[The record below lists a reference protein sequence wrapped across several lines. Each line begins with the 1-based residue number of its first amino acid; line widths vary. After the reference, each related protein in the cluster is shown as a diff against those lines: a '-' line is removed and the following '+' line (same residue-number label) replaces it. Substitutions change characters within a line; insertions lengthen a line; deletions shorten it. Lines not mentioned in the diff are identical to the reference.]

1 MTLLCIF
8 LLCVCGYLYMRLRAT
23 GRITRQLIEAAE
35 RTEPLLL
42 EENSSLIQAF
52 RLDQLVKAFNKLVA
66 ENARYSGTGQEQYDQ
81 IQTLLGNLREA
92 VVMVDRD
99 DVILSANRA
108 FVELTQASDSPK
120 GQRLDAYLGG
130 PDFIEF
136 LNRLRL
142 DRQPRHDELE
152 VEIDQESYWL
162 EASAAPLK
170 ETQGEEGNYT
180 LFVFQNITRQ
190 KKLEMMRTEFV
201 ANVSHELKTPVTVI
215 RGFAQTLMED
225 DADLSAA
232 ERLRFLQKIISNSER
247 LDSLLQ
253 DLLLLSR
260 LESTEMILKR
270 EDLSL
275 SEFLSDLVENWKAS
289 HQGDYQ
295 LHLELEEGPDLVHA
309 DPLRLTQV
317 INNLAENALKHGTG
331 LGEIRIRT
339 RIGPQTIQLEVA
351 DDGAGI
357 PERDLPH
364 IFQRFYRVDK
374 GRSRESG
381 GTGLGLSIVKHIV
394 GQHGGDIT
402 AWSRKGE
409 GTRITI
415 TLPTADRARLAG
427 LSVRK

>member
-1 MTLLCIF
+1 MTLLCIT
-8 LLCVCGYLYMRLRAT
+8 LLLICGYLYMRLRAT

-42 EENSSLIQAF
+42 EENNALIQAF

-66 ENARYSGTGQEQYDQ
+66 ENARFSGSGQEQYDQ

-108 FVELTQASDSPK
+108 FNELTQANDSPK
-120 GQRLDAYLGG
+120 GQRLDTYLTG

-152 VEIDQESYWL
+152 VEISQEPYWL

-170 ETQGEEGNYT
+170 ETQGEDGNYT

-225 DADLSAA
+225 DADLSAE

-247 LDSLLQ
+247 LHSLLQ

-275 SEFLSDLVENWKAS
+275 AEFLRDLAENWKATLAD
-289 HQGDYQ
+289 QCELVLD
-295 LHLELEEGPDLVHA
+295 LEDGPDIVHA
-309 DPLRLTQV
+309 DPLRLSQV
-317 INNLAENALKHGTG
+317 ITNLMENALRHGAG
-331 LGEIRIRT
+331 LSRLTIRT
-339 RIGPQTIQLEVA
+339 RIGPQTIQLEVE

-409 GTRITI
+409 GTRISI

-427 LSVRK
+427 LNVRK

>member
-1 MTLLCIF
+1 MSLLVIILLLLCAYLF
-8 LLCVCGYLYMRLRAT
+8 LRLRAT
-23 GRITRQLIEAAE
+23 GRIIGQLVEAAE
-35 RTEPLLL
+35 RRDPLLL
-42 EENSSLIQAF
+42 EEDSALIRTF
-52 RLDQLVKAFNKLVA
+52 RLDQLVKTFNRLVA
-66 ENARYSGTGQEQYDQ
+66 ENAQFSGTGHEYHEQ

-108 FVELTQASDSPK
+108 FGELTGTADSPK
-120 GQRLDAYLGG
+120 GQRLDSFLAGTA
-130 PDFIEF
+130 FIEF
-136 LNRLRL
+136 VNRLRL
-142 DRQPRHDELE
+142 DRQPRHDVLE
-152 VEIDQESYWL
+152 VEINHRERWL
-162 EASAAPLK
+162 EASAAPLT
-170 ETQGEEGNYT
+170 ESAGEDGNYT
-180 LFVFQNITRQ
+180 LFVFQDITRQ
-190 KKLEMMRTEFV
+190 KKLEKMRTEFV

-215 RGFAQTLMED
+215 RGFAQTLLED
-225 DADLSAA
+225 DAELSPE
-232 ERLRFLQKIISNSER
+232 ERLRFLQKILGNSER
-247 LDSLLQ
+247 LHSLLQ

-275 SEFLSDLVENWKAS
+275 SAFIRELVENWQAAHGES
-289 HQGDYQ
+289 CR
-295 LHLELEEGPDLVHA
+295 LELELEEGPDTVHA

-317 INNLAENALKHGTG
+317 INNLLENALKHGAGQTR
-331 LGEIRIRT
+331 IRIRT
-339 RIGPQTIQLEVA
+339 RIGTQSIEMEVE

-357 PERDLPH
+357 PEKDLPH

-381 GTGLGLSIVKHIV
+381 GTGLGLAIVKHIV
-394 GQHGGDIT
+394 GQHGGEIA

-415 TLPTADRARLAG
+415 TLPTADRTRLPG